1 MGLLLPSRGLEEE
14 EGNDGCY
21 CSSGVGTSSHCAAVR
36 AALSRSAVCRYQS
49 EQLNSPKAMEM
60 LELNGNEEERVVMNP
75 NIAATGTKQKE
86 TLSFAALFSPSA
98 DTPTALSGRI
108 VYVCAS
114 IMGE

>member
-1 MGLLLPSRGLEEE
+1 MLSVL
-14 EGNDGCY
+14 
-21 CSSGVGTSSHCAAVR
+21 VAAVL
-36 AALSRSAVCRYQS
+36 AFLLDLKDLVDLMSIGTLLAYSLVAVCVLILRYQS

>member
-1 MGLLLPSRGLEEE
+1 MGATVSLGLEL
-14 EGNDGCY
+14 
-21 CSSGVGTSSHCAAVR
+21 TSSYFAVVR

-49 EQLNSPKAMEM
+49 GQLNSPKAMEM

-86 TLSFAALFSPSA
+86 TLSLTALFNPSA
-98 DTPTALSGRI
+98 DAPTALSGRI
-108 VYVCAS
+108 VYVCVS